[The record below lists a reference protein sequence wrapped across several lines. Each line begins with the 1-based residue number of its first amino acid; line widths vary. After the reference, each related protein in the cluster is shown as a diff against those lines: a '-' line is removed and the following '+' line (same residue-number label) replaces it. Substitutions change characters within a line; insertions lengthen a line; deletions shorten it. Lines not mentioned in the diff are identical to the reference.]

1 MRKYEKP
8 CFHPTDHIGPLGNEQ
23 IAALSSAEPEAHLS
37 ENGYRESTKL
47 YRANGNYVY
56 RKIAGEG
63 VLIPSGDLPGNV
75 MVTVSETCGFLWAQL
90 QEPKTIGDLIAAA
103 KAAYDD
109 PNHELEAQ
117 IREFVEDRVKTGH
130 IWEVR

>member
-1 MRKYEKP
+1 MTRQKEKMN
-8 CFHPTDHIGPLGNEQ
+8 GNGLEK
-23 IAALSSAEPEAHLS
+23 
-37 ENGYRESTKL
+37 R

-56 RKIAGEG
+56 REIAGEG

-75 MVTVSETCGFLWAQL
+75 MVTVNETCGFLWAQL

-117 IREFVEDRVKTGH
+117 IREFVQDRVKTGH
-130 IWEVR
+130 IWEVE

>member
-8 CFHPTDHIGPLGNEQ
+8 SFHLTEHIGPLDNEQ
-23 IAALSSAEPEAHLS
+23 MAALSDAELEAYLN
-37 ENGYRESTKL
+37 ENGFRESTRL

-56 RKIAGEG
+56 REIAGEG

-90 QEPKTIGDLIAAA
+90 QEPKTVGDLIAAA
-103 KAAYDD
+103 KEVYDD
-109 PNHELEAQ
+109 PKHELEAQ
-117 IREFVEDRVKTGH
+117 IRAFVEDRVKTGH
-130 IWEVR
+130 IWEVK